1 MFLLTKSRKTRH
13 AREGLS
19 CATEDVREN
28 HSSRMESSD
37 RVRTGPAGRTH
48 PAISKRRRHIEALQ
62 AAAARAATP
71 EGSLARAP
79 TDARSHRRGLLYLRL
94 GPRPTR
100 AITLVSL
107 VPCVRAGSR
116 SMLSPLPLNALYML
130 ARSTCSQH
138 AQKKN
143 LHQALTPILW
153 SRRAT
158 DPHTIW
164 SDDRVLCFHGW
175 SFLSQF
181 LWPARS

>member
-1 MFLLTKSRKTRH
+1 VQPGIGCFGFNNQGILDTYRH

-28 HSSRMESSD
+28 HSSRMELSD

-116 SMLSPLPLNALYML
+116 SMLS
-130 ARSTCSQH
+130 TCSQH

-158 DPHTIW
+158 DPYLV
-164 SDDRVLCFHGW
+164 R
-175 SFLSQF
+175 
-181 LWPARS
+181 R

>member
-1 MFLLTKSRKTRH
+1 
-13 AREGLS
+13 
-19 CATEDVREN
+19 
-28 HSSRMESSD
+28 MELSD

-100 AITLVSL
+100 
-107 VPCVRAGSR
+107 VPGDNFGFFGPMRAGSR